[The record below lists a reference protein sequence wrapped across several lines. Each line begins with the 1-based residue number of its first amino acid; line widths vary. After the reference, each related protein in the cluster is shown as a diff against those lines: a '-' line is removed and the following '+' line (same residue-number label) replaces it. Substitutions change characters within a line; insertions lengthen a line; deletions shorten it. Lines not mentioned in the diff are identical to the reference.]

1 MDQETATRVVNELF
15 DSLGAFLVRYAL
27 RRTGSHEVANDLVQE
42 AFLALY
48 RDLRTGKQI
57 QDPKLWTIGAVR
69 NQIRKHA
76 RTIRRRHEDLT
87 DPDSLDLYPAR
98 PFPFATD
105 DERPPVALS
114 VLTPREEEVVL
125 LRLQS
130 LKYREIGAQL
140 GIGAKSVCTLLTRA
154 IRKLRSVSDPLRERS
169 SGSRR
174 EDEVPNALQ

>member
-1 MDQETATRVVNELF
+1 MDQETATRVVNDLF
-15 DSLGAFLVRYAL
+15 DSLGTFLFRYAL
-27 RRTGSHEVANDLVQE
+27 RRTGSHEVAHDLVQE

-69 NQIRKHA
+69 NQIRKQA
-76 RTIRRRHEDLT
+76 RTNRRRHEDLVAT
-87 DPDSLDLYPAR
+87 EVLDLYPAPLPYADSLDHR
-98 PFPFATD
+98 L
-105 DERPPVALS
+105 PVSLS

-154 IRKLRSVSDPLRERS
+154 IRKLRSVSDPLTPHTAER
-169 SGSRR
+169 RR
-174 EDEVPNALQ
+174 EGEVPHALQ